1 MTAKRLKAVI
11 RKIVSEEIKNQLNE
25 IFINDK
31 EKVNLVELSKEVK
44 PKKQVKQVEKKQYTK
59 NKSLNEVLNET
70 VGLSSKSSETDE
82 YPTMGGKPFDSSRMA
97 EMLGYGSG
105 KDVKRD
111 MVGIDTAKKA
121 GVDPNSVPDGVMNAL
136 TRDYSDLM
144 KHINKKK
151 Q

>member
-82 YPTMGGKPFDSSRMA
+82 YPTMSGKPFDSSRMA
-97 EMLGYGSG
+97 EMLGYGSS
-105 KDVKRD
+105 KEVKRD

>member
-1 MTAKRLKAVI
+1 MTAKKLKAVI

-31 EKVNLVELSKEVK
+31 EKLNLVELSKEVE
-44 PKKQVKQVEKKQYTK
+44 PKKQAKPEENKQYTK
-59 NKSLNEVLNET
+59 NESLNKVLNET
-70 VGLSSKSSETDE
+70 VGLNKKSSEMDE
-82 YPTMGGKPFDSSRMA
+82 YPTMSGKAFDSSRMA
-97 EMLGYGSG
+97 EMLGYGST
-105 KDVKRD
+105 KEVKRD

-144 KHINKKK
+144 KHMNKKK

>member
-59 NKSLNEVLNET
+59 NK
-70 VGLSSKSSETDE
+70 LSKLSFK
-82 YPTMGGKPFDSSRMA
+82 
-97 EMLGYGSG
+97 
-105 KDVKRD
+105 
-111 MVGIDTAKKA
+111 
-121 GVDPNSVPDGVMNAL
+121 
-136 TRDYSDLM
+136 
-144 KHINKKK
+144 
-151 Q
+151 

>member
-82 YPTMGGKPFDSSRMA
+82 YPTMSGKPFDSSRMA
-97 EMLGYGSG
+97 EMLVYGSS
-105 KDVKRD
+105 KEVKRD
-111 MVGIDTAKKA
+111 MVVIDTAKKA